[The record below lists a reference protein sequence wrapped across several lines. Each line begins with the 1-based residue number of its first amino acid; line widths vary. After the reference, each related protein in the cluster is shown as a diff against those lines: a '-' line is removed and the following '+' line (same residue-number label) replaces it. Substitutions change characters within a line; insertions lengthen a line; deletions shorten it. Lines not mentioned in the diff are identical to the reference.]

1 VTKPKGKAMTP
12 KPHHKHIEKENQETL
27 RDLLQEKMKLAIRYT
42 LIQAL
47 EEEVETYIQAAPY
60 ERTKN
65 RQDHRNGSYPR
76 NLGTSLGELEALPV
90 PRTRKGFESQ
100 LFDRYRRR
108 QAELDAS
115 ICQMFVHGVSTEKVG
130 AIVETLSGSHPS
142 PSTVSRVFHTLEE
155 EFASW
160 KKRPL
165 QAHYLYV
172 IADGTYFSVIYE
184 GEGQK
189 MPILALIGID
199 VEGKREMLGFS
210 TGDRENQLAWEALL
224 ADLKDRG
231 LEQVDLW
238 ISDGGKAMIN
248 AIESKFLNA
257 KRQRCVKHK
266 MQNVLGYIPTE
277 QQDRVYPELRAI
289 FYQDNLE
296 HAQQTAAAFLLKY
309 EQTYPTACDCLRRDL
324 NECLTFYQF
333 PQNHWRFIRTSN
345 AIERLFQEVKKR
357 SHKMAAAFRNE
368 NSCLLLFYA
377 VIRSLNLRNISVP
390 AIETRPLEILHNS

>member
-1 VTKPKGKAMTP
+1 MTP
-12 KPHHKHIEKENQETL
+12 EIHHKQIDQENQETL
-27 RDLLQEKMKLAIRYT
+27 RDLLQERMKLAIRYT

-47 EEEVETYIQAAPY
+47 EEEVEAYIRAAPY
-60 ERTKN
+60 ERTKH
-65 RQDHRNGSYPR
+65 RQDHRNGTYPR
-76 NLGTSLGELEALPV
+76 SLGTSLGEIEALSV

-115 ICQMFVHGVSTEKVG
+115 ICQMFVQGVSTEKVG
-130 AIVETLSGSHPS
+130 TIVETLSGNHPS

-155 EFASW
+155 EFAAW

-172 IADGTYFSVIYE
+172 IADGTYFSVIYD

-189 MPILALIGID
+189 MPILALIGI
-199 VEGKREMLGFS
+199 EITGKREVLGFS

-224 ADLKDRG
+224 TDLKDRG
-231 LEQVDLW
+231 LQTVDLW
-238 ISDGGKAMIN
+238 ITDGGKAMIN
-248 AIESKFLNA
+248 AIESKFLTA
-257 KRQRCVKHK
+257 KRQRCVRHK
-266 MQNVLGYIPTE
+266 MENVLAYIPTE
-277 QQDRVYPELRAI
+277 HHDRVYPELRTI
-289 FYQDNLE
+289 FYQDSLE

-309 EQTYPTACDCLRRDL
+309 ENIYPAACDCLRRDL
-324 NECLTFYQF
+324 NECLTFYLF
-333 PQNHWRFIRTSN
+333 PQKHWRFIRTSN

-357 SHKMAAAFRNE
+357 THKMAAAFRNE

-377 VIRSLNLRNISVP
+377 VVRSLHLRNISVP
-390 AIETRPLEILHNS
+390 ATDAQPLEILHNS